1 MGDGQIGNWGSV
13 AGHGRPPRRPRVKKT
28 SWLVLLV
35 LAGVAAAAWWRFHA
49 PNETQS
55 VVVYVSHDEVFSEP
69 ILKDFEK
76 ETGIKV
82 RAVYDTEE
90 TKSTGAMN
98 RLIAEKNNPQADV
111 YWANEPIRAEVLRQQ
126 HIAAPYLSPNAD
138 GIPAT
143 FRDPQGYW
151 TGFAARA
158 RVLIVHKDAN
168 PKPTS
173 VFSYSD
179 PRWRGRAVIAN
190 PLFGTTTDQ
199 IAALFVLLGDERAR
213 AFLQGLHDNGVKVSP
228 SNGDSADLVAR
239 GQFAFSLVDS
249 DDVVNR
255 MKQHEPVTMVY
266 PDQGADE
273 IGSLIV
279 PNAAVLIAGSP
290 HQAAGKKL
298 IDYLLSKET
307 ERKLAFSDAAQ
318 IPLHPDVATPPGL
331 RPIES
336 IKITTVDYAAIAT
349 KLQAIQSFLK
359 DWAGS

>member
-1 MGDGQIGNWGSV
+1 
-13 AGHGRPPRRPRVKKT
+13 VKKNL
-28 SWLVLLV
+28 WVALLV
-35 LAGVAAAAWWRFHA
+35 LAGVAAAAWWRFHSS
-49 PNETQS
+49 NETQS

-69 ILKDFEK
+69 ILRDFEK
-76 ETGIKV
+76 ETGIRV

-158 RVLIVHKDAN
+158 RVLIVNNDEN
-168 PKPTS
+168 PKPAS

-179 PRWRGRAVIAN
+179 PHWRGRTVIAN

-199 IAALFVLLGDERAR
+199 IAALFVLLGDERAHT
-213 AFLQGLHDNGVKVSP
+213 FMQGLRENGVKVSP

-266 PDQGADE
+266 PDQGANE
-273 IGSLIV
+273 IGCLIV

-290 HQAAGKKL
+290 HQDAGMKL
-298 IDYLLSKET
+298 IDYLLRTET

-318 IPLHPDVATPPGL
+318 IPLHPHVATPPGL
-331 RPIES
+331 QPIES

-359 DWAGS
+359 NWAGS